1 MLSYR
6 HAFHAGNHADV
17 LKHCLEMV
25 LLDHL
30 AQKDKPYTYLD
41 THAGAGAYALDS
53 GYAVKN
59 AEFLTG
65 IGRLWTREDLPP
77 ALARYV
83 ACIRGFNPH
92 GLLRF
97 YAGAPTVVHAL
108 LRPDDRMRLFELHS
122 TDSTLLAA
130 HFAREK
136 RQVRV
141 EASDGF
147 DGIKAVLPPPS
158 RRGLVLIDP
167 PYEDKRDYARVVS
180 VLKEALKR
188 FATGTYAVWY
198 PQLQRVESRLLPNE
212 LKTLAPS
219 WLHVALTVQSPSID
233 GFGMHGSGMFVLNPP
248 WTLPATLK
256 TVMPYLVD
264 ALGLDGGA
272 NYTLEWEIP

>member
-83 ACIRGFNPH
+83 ACIRAFNPD

-97 YAGAPTVVHAL
+97 YPGSPTVAHAL

-122 TDSTLLAA
+122 TN
-130 HFAREK
+130 
-136 RQVRV
+136 
-141 EASDGF
+141 
-147 DGIKAVLPPPS
+147 IPLPCIP
-158 RRGLVLIDP
+158 
-167 PYEDKRDYARVVS
+167 K
-180 VLKEALKR
+180 
-188 FATGTYAVWY
+188 
-198 PQLQRVESRLLPNE
+198 
-212 LKTLAPS
+212 
-219 WLHVALTVQSPSID
+219 PSID
-233 GFGMHGSGMFVLNPP
+233 GDCTVR
-248 WTLPATLK
+248 ATCSQ
-256 TVMPYLVD
+256 
-264 ALGLDGGA
+264 LGASVFNSLGNKRDS
-272 NYTLEWEIP
+272 TR